1 MSLLMKM
8 SSSPMKRSIILVFV
22 AMLLPFM
29 VGAQAL
35 KGSYFMDKSVNR
47 NKMNPAFAPRA
58 NYLQIPAIGNLS
70 TGAVTNLDVPT
81 FLYPS
86 SNGDLL
92 TFMHPD
98 VSIAQFDRA
107 LPKYPHI
114 DAEVA
119 TNILNFG
126 FYNKNRAFWTFDLSV
141 RTGVDVDVPR
151 DLFFFLKK
159 GTGTSGESFN
169 IANFNAYA
177 SASVQAALGWSRK
190 ISEGVRIGAKLR
202 FIAPVAYAALNL
214 ENVRLTT
221 SPEKWTIETEGY
233 VYGALEGLD
242 VNVSEE
248 DFTPEVEFDLNR
260 MLANKVLAGYGGSVD
275 LGVDWQII
283 RSGFFKGL
291 SLSAAV
297 TDLGMIRYN
306 PSALSAYSTAGKYDW
321 EGFQDVSMDNVDF
334 ETFITEWTEGAQKE
348 FLNLSEEDVTGGL
361 LRSSMPSVYAGLKLP
376 ILWNRMSFGLLYSG
390 RFSHSYY
397 RQEVTASYNLTL
409 LKWLAFGLN
418 YSMYNTR
425 GTFGWLLELT
435 PKAGFNLYV
444 GCDYLPGEWI
454 PAPMLDGMMQM
465 PQVLVDKG
473 YEHMHIPSSLRLNLQ
488 FGLSLALG
496 SKYGR

>member
-1 MSLLMKM
+1 MKM

-35 KGSYFMDKSVNR
+35 KGSYFMDNSVNR

-58 NYLQIPAIGNLS
+58 NYLQIPMIGNLS
-70 TGAVTNLDVPT
+70 TGMVTNLDVPT

-86 SNGDLL
+86 NGELL
-92 TFMHPD
+92 TFLHPD
-98 VSIAQFDRA
+98 ISVQQFDKA
-107 LPKYPHI
+107 LPQNPHL
-114 DAEVA
+114 DAEFS

-126 FYNKNRAFWTFDLSV
+126 FYNKRRAFWTFDLSL
-141 RTGVDVDVPR
+141 RTGLDVDIPR
-151 DLFFFLKK
+151 DMFFFLKK

-177 SASVQAALGWSRK
+177 SASVQAALGWSRN
-190 ISEGVRIGAKLR
+190 ISEGVRIGAKVR

-221 SPEKWTIETEGY
+221 SREKWTVETEGY
-233 VYGALEGLD
+233 VYSAMQGLD
-242 VNVSEE
+242 INLPEGE
-248 DFTPEVEFDLNR
+248 FAPEVQFDLNR
-260 MLANKVLAGYGGSVD
+260 MLANRVLAGYGGSVD

-283 RSGFFKGL
+283 RKGFFKGL
-291 SLSAAV
+291 SVSAAV
-297 TDLGMIRYN
+297 TDLGVIRYN
-306 PSALSAYSTAGKYDW
+306 PSAVSAFSTGGKMDW
-321 EGFQDVSMDNVDF
+321 VGFQDVALDNLDF
-334 ETFITEWTEGAQKE
+334 EAAISDFVEEAKNA
-348 FLNLSEEDVTGGL
+348 FVNLSQEESAKGL
-361 LRSSMPSVYAGLKLP
+361 VRSSMPSVYAGLEVP

-397 RQEVTASYNLTL
+397 RQELTASYNLTL
-409 LKWLAFGLN
+409 LKWLALGVN
-418 YSMYNTR
+418 YSMYNTK

-454 PAPMLDGMMQM
+454 PAPMLDDMIQM

-473 YEHMHIPSSLRLNLQ
+473 YEHMLIPSSYRLNLQ